1 MNTGKYRSSERGLGM
16 ILIYN
21 QINEEIFFSNDAKG
35 LFYVS

>member
-1 MNTGKYRSSERGLGM
+1 MNTGKYRSTERGLGM

-35 LFYVS
+35 LFYIS